1 MIDERKTKKQLIQE
15 LEALR
20 QHCAELETITAD
32 WAHTSES
39 LPRPID
45 LNEIIQNMVEGIFV
59 MDSDGYITF
68 VNPASAT
75 LLGRE
80 VEEMIG
86 IHWSELVP
94 PDHYQIVEAAGERRA
109 QGISDRYELDLLRKD
124 GERVRI
130 QVSGSPRVDPV
141 TGRFIGTLS
150 VLIDL
155 TERLQVERE
164 LRKHRH
170 RLEELIEERTNALKQ
185 ANTQLQRE
193 ISEREKA
200 QEEINRQKEYFEA
213 LFLNNPIAV
222 VTADMDISIISW
234 NPMAEKLF
242 GYTAD
247 DVIGRN
253 LDEVVTGDK
262 AMREEAIEYSKQA
275 ILQGQFGASTK
286 RARKDGSLVDVEIL
300 ALPVIVAG
308 ERVGFIALYHDIT
321 DRVQAEAELLMYQEQ
336 LEELVEERTSELR
349 ESEERYRTLFDGVPI
364 GLYRSTPAGQNMDIN
379 LAAVQMLGFPS
390 REKLLATSPKTYY
403 VNLEDRERWVAL
415 MEQEGVVRDFE
426 AQFRRHDGPVIWVN
440 DTARAVMDEDD
451 RVLYYE
457 GSLEDIT
464 ERKQAEEELRKYQ
477 EHLEELVEERTSEL
491 RESEERYRTLFDG
504 VPVGLYRTTPAGEIL
519 DVNLAF
525 VEIVGVSSREEIL
538 KTTDTSSFYENPEEQ
553 VRWRAL
559 MEREGV
565 VRDFETKGR
574 RLDGTVA
581 WFSDTARAVK
591 DKQGQVLYYEGRLE
605 DITERKH
612 AEEELRQAKLAAEA
626 ASQAKSTFLANM
638 SHELRTPLNAIIG
651 FTRLVKR
658 RSKDV
663 LPQKQLENLDK
674 VLVSADNLLGLIND
688 VLDLSKIEA
697 GRVEVHPGTFNLE
710 RLIDDCLRTVQPLIK
725 TEDITLMR
733 NVEGDLSRMSTDE
746 DKVRQILINL
756 LSNAIKFTEAGTITV
771 SGRSQEDSFVLRVA
785 DTGIGIPKDAL
796 DRIFEEFQQV
806 DSSTTREYGGTGLGL
821 SISRHL
827 ANLLGGDITVE
838 SAVGEGSTF
847 TVTIPVQY
855 ENN

>member
-1 MIDERKTKKQLIQE
+1 MKDERKTKKQLIQE

-20 QHCAELETITAD
+20 QHCAELESITAK
-32 WAHTSES
+32 WGRTNES
-39 LPRPID
+39 LPRLID

-59 MDSDGYITF
+59 MDADGYITF
-68 VNPASAT
+68 VNLASAT

-80 VEEMIG
+80 VDEMIG

-94 PDHYQIVEAAGERRA
+94 PDHYHIVEAASERRA

-130 QVSGSPRVDPV
+130 QVSGSPRVDPG
-141 TGRFIGTLS
+141 TGRFVGTLS

-164 LRKHRH
+164 LRKHRD

-185 ANTQLQRE
+185 VNTQLQQE
-193 ISEREKA
+193 ISERMKA

-222 VTADMDISIISW
+222 VTADMDIDIVSW

-242 GYTAD
+242 GYTAEE
-247 DVIGRN
+247 VIGRN
-253 LDEVVTGDK
+253 LDEVVTGDQP
-262 AMREEAIEYSKQA
+262 MREEAVEYSKQA
-275 ILQGQFGASTK
+275 TLKGQFVTSTK

-300 ALPVIVAG
+300 ALPVIVSG
-308 ERVGFIALYHDIT
+308 EKVGFIALYHDIT
-321 DRVQAEAELLMYQEQ
+321 DRVRAEAELIMYQEQ
-336 LEELVEERTSELR
+336 LEELVEERTIELR
-349 ESEERYRTLFDGVPI
+349 KSEERYRTLFDGVPI
-364 GLYRSTPAGQNMDIN
+364 GLYRSTPAGQNLEIN

-403 VNLEDRERWVAL
+403 VYPEDRERWVAL
-415 MEQEGVVRDFE
+415 MGKEGVVRDFE
-426 AQFRRHDGPVIWVN
+426 AQFRRYDGLVIWVN
-440 DTARAVMDEDD
+440 DTARAVMDEDGQI
-451 RVLYYE
+451 LYYE

-477 EHLEELVEERTSEL
+477 EHLEELVEERTAEL
-491 RESEERYRTLFDG
+491 QESEARYRTLFDG
-504 VPVGLYRTTPAGEIL
+504 VPVGIYRTTPAGKIL
-519 DVNLAF
+519 DVNPAF
-525 VEIVGVSSREEIL
+525 VEMHGAPSREETL
-538 KTTDTSSFYENPEEQ
+538 KMSTSNFYANPKERK
-553 VRWRAL
+553 RWVAL
-559 MEREGV
+559 MEQEGV
-565 VRDFETKGR
+565 VRDFELQGR
-574 RLDGTVA
+574 RYDGTVG
-581 WFSDTARAVK
+581 WFSDTARVVK
-591 DKQGQVLYYEGRLE
+591 DEQGQVLYYEGRVE
-605 DITERKH
+605 DISERKR
-612 AEEELRQAKLAAEA
+612 AEEELRQAKDAAEA
-626 ASQAKSTFLANM
+626 ANQAKSTFLANM

-651 FTRLVKR
+651 FTRLVRR
-658 RSKDV
+658 RSEDL
-663 LPQKQLENLDK
+663 LPQKQLDNLDK

-697 GRVEVHPGTFNLE
+697 GRVEVHPGTFSLE

-725 TEDITLMR
+725 ADEIKLVKK
-733 NVEGDLSRMSTDE
+733 VESELPKLFTDE

-756 LSNAIKFTEAGTITV
+756 LGNAIKFTEAGTITV
-771 SGRSQEDSFVLRVA
+771 SGQRQDDSFVLRVA
-785 DTGIGIPKDAL
+785 DSGIGIPKDAL

-827 ANLLGGDITVE
+827 AKLLGGDISVE
-838 SAVGEGSTF
+838 STVGQGSTF
-847 TVTIPVQY
+847 TVTIPVRY
-855 ENN
+855 ENR